1 MKQQAFIRNTY
12 PRSLHTTCLYV
23 IGVVLSFFFLAAC
36 DRNAHEGEVIIP
48 SGHGQLNIGLD
59 TEETDIPVNVV
70 HLFIFGTNDRLQA
83 HEYFENPAEVA
94 LHATNLPSGRYTVI
108 AVINVPAD
116 FMPPASRA
124 AACASSCVSPPPAT
138 RADELPDISLAE
150 FNQWLSGEAAQ
161 HPEMLTGMEQT
172 ELKEGEVK
180 QLIITIK
187 EGMEGFTLPVLHLS
201 LTLPQPQLPHY
212 VPTRAAE
219 AGYALR
225 CVVEVCRAGTDES
238 VLHAPYTPTPAT
250 DGSGAYLL
258 DLPLNAN
265 TYDLHLWTD
274 YAPTSSPQEDTYY
287 NTDNLKAI
295 TLMTEPAYTANTDA
309 KDAAYACH
317 TDIDLSTGDRT
328 LDIQLQRPLAKY
340 RLIATD
346 VEEYKKLRA
355 TDETKFPPIEELT
368 VTVQYENFF
377 PASFNAVTGK
387 PNDSYTGIAYA
398 GCLTDAE
405 GFDTATALQAGSDY
419 VLTNDSESFVTA
431 TVKITDRTGNT
442 VTATGGVQIPY
453 RRGQLTT
460 VKGNFLSSGHTGG
473 GVQIDTKWED
483 DIIIRF

>member
-1 MKQQAFIRNTY
+1 MKQRAFIGVIL
-12 PRSLHTTCLYV
+12 SLL
-23 IGVVLSFFFLAAC
+23 FLAAC

-48 SGHGQLNIGLD
+48 SGHGQLSVGLE
-59 TEETDIPVNVV
+59 TEGTDIPVNVV
-70 HLFIFGTNDRLQA
+70 HLFVFGANDKLQA

-108 AVINVPAD
+108 AVANVPAD

-124 AACASSCVSPPPAT
+124 AACASSRVTPPAAT
-138 RADELPDISLAE
+138 RADGLPDISLAE
-150 FNQWLSGEAAQ
+150 FNQWLSGEAEQ

-172 ELKEGEVK
+172 ELQEGEVK

-201 LTLPQPQLPHY
+201 LTLPEPQLLDY

-225 CVVEVCRAGTDES
+225 CVVEVCRAGTDET
-238 VLHAPYTPTPAT
+238 VLRRTFTPTPAT

-265 TYDLHLWTD
+265 TYDLRLWTD
-274 YAPTSSPQEDTYY
+274 YAPASSPQEDTYY
-287 NTDNLKAI
+287 NTGNLKAI
-295 TLMTEPAYTANTDA
+295 TLTTEPAYTANTDA

-317 TDIDLSTGDRT
+317 TDIDLSAGDRT
-328 LDIQLQRPLAKY
+328 VDVQLQRPLAKY

-346 VEEYKKLRA
+346 VEAYRKLAEIDA
-355 TDETKFPPIEELT
+355 TKYPPIDELT
-368 VTVQYENFF
+368 VTVQYENYF

-387 PNDSYTGIAYA
+387 PNDSYTGIAYT

-405 GFDTATALQAGSDY
+405 GFDTATALQAGSDW
-419 VLTNDSESFVTA
+419 VLTNGTESFVTA
-431 TVKITDRTGNT
+431 TVKITDRTGST
-442 VTATGGVQIPY
+442 VTATGSVRIPY

-460 VKGNFLSSGHTGG
+460 VKGNFLSGGHAGG
-473 GVQIDTKWED
+473 GVEIDTEWED

>member
-1 MKQQAFIRNTY
+1 MKQQAFIRSTY
-12 PRSLHTTCLYV
+12 PRSLHTTRLYV
-23 IGVVLSFFFLAAC
+23 IGVVLSLLFLAAC

-48 SGHGQLNIGLD
+48 SGYGQLNVGLE
-59 TEETDIPVNVV
+59 TEGTDIPVNVV
-70 HLFIFGTNDRLQA
+70 HLFIFGANDKLQA
-83 HEYFENPAEVA
+83 HQYFGTPEEVA

-124 AACASSCVSPPPAT
+124 ALYAAT
-138 RADELPDISLAE
+138 RAEDLPDISLAE

-172 ELKEGEVK
+172 ELQEGEVK

-201 LTLPQPQLPHY
+201 LILPEPQLPDY

-225 CVVEVCRAGTDES
+225 CVVEVCRAGTDDII
-238 VLHAPYTPTPAT
+238 LHAPFTPTPAT

-265 TYDLHLWTD
+265 TYDLRLWTD
-274 YAPTSSPQEDTYY
+274 YAPTSTPQEDTYY
-287 NTDNLKAI
+287 NTGNLKAI
-295 TLMTEPAYTANTDA
+295 TLTTEPAYTANTDA

-317 TDIDLSTGDRT
+317 TDIDLSAGDRT
-328 LDIQLQRPLAKY
+328 VDVQLQRPLAKY

-419 VLTNDSESFVTA
+419 VLTNGSESFVTA

-460 VKGNFLSSGHTGG
+460 VKGNFLSSGHAGG
-473 GVQIDTKWED
+473 GVQIDTEWED